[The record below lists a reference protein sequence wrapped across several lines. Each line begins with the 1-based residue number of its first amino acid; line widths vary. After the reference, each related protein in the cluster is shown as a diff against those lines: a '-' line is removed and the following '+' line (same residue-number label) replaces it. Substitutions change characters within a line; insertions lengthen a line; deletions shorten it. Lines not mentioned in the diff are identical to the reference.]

1 MSSHQTPEMLKLING
16 FQVSR
21 AIYVAAKLGLADL
34 ICDGGTTCAGLAA
47 ATDTDPAALHRVIR
61 VLASVGVFDLQP
73 DGQVNPTELSK
84 TLLTD
89 APGSLRGWAV
99 DQLGGEHY
107 QAWGELLHSVRTG
120 DVAFDHVFAK
130 NAWEHRA
137 ENPQS
142 AKEFDDG
149 MASFIGA
156 HNQSVL
162 DAYPFGERGDL
173 CDLGGGDG
181 QFIASALTQFPNLRG
196 TLFEQPHVAH
206 RARQRLR
213 EAGLGARCEVVDGD
227 LFESVPKGGAVY
239 LMSRVIHD
247 WNDDQARQILTV
259 CRRAMDP
266 QSVLLLIERVLPD
279 RMCATATNRALAVS
293 DLNMLVM
300 TGGRERT
307 EAQFKALLESTGFS
321 VRSIKATHTA
331 LSIIEAQPH

>member
-1 MSSHQTPEMLKLING
+1 MSSQQTPEMLKLING

-34 ICDGGTTCAGLAA
+34 VCAGKASCAELAA
-47 ATDTDPAALHRVIR
+47 ATDADPAALHRVIR

-73 DGQVNPTELSK
+73 DGQVNATELSK
-84 TLLTD
+84 TLLTN

-120 DVAFDHVFAK
+120 GVAFEHVFGK
-130 NAWEHRA
+130 NAWDHRA
-137 ENPQS
+137 DNPQS

-162 DAYPFGERGDL
+162 NAYPFANFENL
-173 CDLGGGDG
+173 YDLGGGDG
-181 QFIASALTQFPNLRG
+181 QFITSALAKFPNLRG
-196 TLFEQPHVAH
+196 TLLEQPHVAQ

-213 EAGLGARCEVVDGD
+213 EAGLDRRCEVVDGD

-239 LMSRVIHD
+239 LLSRVIHD
-247 WNDDQARQILTV
+247 WNDELARQILTV
-259 CRRAMDP
+259 CRRAMGP
-266 QSVLLLIERVLPD
+266 QSVLLLVERLLPD

-307 EAQFKALLESTGFS
+307 ETQFRLLLESTGFS
-321 VRSIKATHTA
+321 VRSVRATNTA
-331 LSIIEAQPH
+331 LSIIEAQPI

>member
-1 MSSHQTPEMLKLING
+1 MSLQQTPEMLKLING

-34 ICDGGTTCAGLAA
+34 VCAGGASCETLAA
-47 ATDTDPAALHRVIR
+47 ATDSDPAALHRVIR

-73 DGQVNPTELSK
+73 DGRVDPTELSR

-107 QAWGELLHSVRTG
+107 KAWGELLHSVRTG
-120 DVAFDHVFAK
+120 EVAFEQVFSK
-130 NAWEHRA
+130 NAWDHRA

-142 AKEFDDG
+142 AKEFDEG

-162 DAYPFGERGDL
+162 DSYPFGNFENL
-173 CDLGGGDG
+173 YDLGGGDG
-181 QFIASALTQFPNLRG
+181 QFITSALTQFPNLRG

-206 RARQRLR
+206 RARQRLH
-213 EAGLGARCEVVDGD
+213 EAGLDTRCEVVDGD
-227 LFESVPKGGAVY
+227 LFDSVPKGGAIY
-239 LMSRVIHD
+239 LLSRVIHD
-247 WNDDQARQILTV
+247 WNDDLARQILTV
-259 CRRAMDP
+259 CRSAMGP
-266 QSVLLLIERVLPD
+266 KSLMLLVERVLPD

-307 EAQFKALLESTGFS
+307 RAQFKTLLESAGFS
-321 VRSIKATHTA
+321 VRSVRATNTA
-331 LSIIEAQPH
+331 LSVIEAQPH

>member
-1 MSSHQTPEMLKLING
+1 MSSPQTPEMLKLING

-21 AIYVAAKLGLADL
+21 AIFVAAKLGLADL
-34 ICDGGTTCAGLAA
+34 VFAGNASCEALAV

-73 DGQVNPTELSK
+73 DGQVNATELSK

-142 AKEFDDG
+142 AKAFDDG

-162 DAYPFGERGDL
+162 DAYPFADFENL
-173 CDLGGGDG
+173 YDLGGGDG
-181 QFIASALTQFPNLRG
+181 QFITSALAQFPRLRG
-196 TLFEQPHVAH
+196 TLFEQPHVAQ

-213 EAGLGARCEVVDGD
+213 EAGLGTRCEVVDGD
-227 LFESVPKGGAVY
+227 LFESAPKGGAVY
-239 LMSRVIHD
+239 LLSRVIHD
-247 WNDDQARQILTV
+247 WNDDLATRILTV
-259 CRRAMDP
+259 CRSAMGP
-266 QSVLLLIERVLPD
+266 QSVLLLVERIMPEHI
-279 RMCATATNRALAVS
+279 CATATTRALAVS

-307 EAQFKALLESTGFS
+307 EAQFKSLLASTGFS
-321 VRSIKATHTA
+321 VHSVRATNTA
-331 LSIIEAQPH
+331 LSIIEALPL